1 MTARLTL
8 MLAIA
13 LLTVSC
19 RQVDSVTAVTDDTM
33 HCEASFQLGA
43 GAELRLLSDGN
54 LSQLELY
61 YGGDLQELVG
71 TANTEYVRDDAG
83 HIVIDTLTDTD
94 VVPAYVVRTYDR
106 SSTYGAEVWYVLYPY
121 REGEPEGPWNIVKVP
136 DEKPTLQR
144 VGQYIR

>member
-19 RQVDSVTAVTDDTM
+19 RQVGSATAVTDDTM
-33 HCEASFQLGA
+33 HCEASFLLGA

-71 TANTEYVRDDAG
+71 TANTDYVRNDSG
-83 HIVIDTLTDTD
+83 QITLDTITDTALA
-94 VVPAYVVRTYDR
+94 PAYVVRTFRPLVDLR
-106 SSTYGAEVWYVLYPY
+106 RRGMVRPLPLPSRRPRRPVEHRQGA
-121 REGEPEGPWNIVKVP
+121 
-136 DEKPTLQR
+136 
-144 VGQYIR
+144 

>member
-1 MTARLTL
+1 

-19 RQVDSVTAVTDDTM
+19 RQVDSATAVTDDTM
-33 HCEASFQLGA
+33 HCEASFQLGS
-43 GAELRLLSDGN
+43 GAELCLLSDGN

-94 VVPAYVVRTYDR
+94 VVPSYVVRTYDR

-121 REGEPEGPWNIVKVP
+121 RRDDPDGPWNIAKVP
-136 DEKPTLQR
+136 TDRPSTEDVAR
-144 VGQYIR
+144 YID